1 MRVKKEATHIFCLF
15 FEKHPFR
22 PVSRPI
28 SSRLFT
34 KIPTRPHH
42 ILHLSP
48 LRYTHLTKLGTLLI
62 SSGRVDTNHIPEMPL
77 KLRLLHTGKN
87 RRLTEVTAN
96 AVLSEARYAFLLDD
110 DKIVQG

>member
-1 MRVKKEATHIFCLF
+1 M
-15 FEKHPFR
+15 
-22 PVSRPI
+22 SRPI

-77 KLRLLHTGKN
+77 KLRLLENYTKEK
-87 RRLTEVTAN
+87 RRLTEVTVD

>member
-1 MRVKKEATHIFCLF
+1 M
-15 FEKHPFR
+15 
-22 PVSRPI
+22 SRPI

-62 SSGRVDTNHIPEMPL
+62 SSGRVDTNYIPEMPL
-77 KLRLLHTGKN
+77 KLRLLENYTKEK
-87 RRLTEVTAN
+87 RRLTEVTAI